1 MAIKTRTYS
10 VISATIPCN
19 QPEHHLGNSKPAERP
34 NIINKPANKP
44 EVSNRNIAPWV
55 KWTEKRLQDPQNSV
69 LKVTGALIKLSESI
83 LPKNKTMWFPLKK
96 FKV

>member
-1 MAIKTRTYS
+1 MATKTRTYS

-34 NIINKPANKP
+34 NIINKPANKS
-44 EVSNRNIAPWV
+44 EVSNRNIAPWI

-69 LKVTGALIKLSESI
+69 LKATGGLIKLSESI
-83 LPKNKTMWFPLKK
+83 LKAKK
-96 FKV
+96 QNYVVSTEEI